1 MRSAVAQ
8 PFDAHPP
15 WYAGLNPMH
24 WRVLAASF
32 LGWVFDGYEAY
43 ALFIVMPFVLAS
55 MLTPDMAA
63 QKAVWAGVAI
73 SVTLLGWG
81 IGGLIG
87 GVLADYVGRKRMMI
101 YSVFFYALFTGFTA
115 AATDFWVFC
124 LLRFV
129 TGLAMGS
136 EWSTGVALL
145 AETWPNRARPK
156 GAGFLQAGFGVGTL
170 IAALVWLILEQWQ
183 PLGANTWRLVFVVG
197 ALPAF
202 FCLYIRRAVD
212 ESEKWVEAVRARRW
226 AATEADEAA
235 GTTTAGARRPF
246 TLAEIFREPESRK
259 RTLLAFLL
267 SLSATVGWWAISS
280 WLPAFAAQLAKA
292 EGLADPGT
300 WATRAALIYT
310 CGAVVAYLLSGFIA
324 DALGRRLYLFFTFLG
339 AIFFTAVTYLWTH
352 SLNALLWGA
361 FINGFFTLGCAY
373 SWMAIYPAELFTS
386 SVRATAAA
394 FIFNAARMLAWIFP
408 VVAGTLI
415 HTFGSIPRAAMT
427 LGSIYILGLIVPWFM
442 PETRGK
448 PLPE

>member
-1 MRSAVAQ
+1 
-8 PFDAHPP
+8 
-15 WYAGLNPMH
+15 MH
-24 WRVLAASF
+24 WRVLTASF

-63 QKAVWAGVAI
+63 SKAVWAGVAI

-81 IGGLIG
+81 IGGLVG

-101 YSVFFYALFTGFTA
+101 WSVFLYAIFTGFTA
-115 AATDFWVFC
+115 FATDFWVFC
-124 LLRFV
+124 FLRFI

-156 GAGFLQAGFGVGTL
+156 GAGFLQSGFGVGTL
-170 IAALVWLILEQWQ
+170 IAALVWLVLGQWQ

-202 FCLYIRRAVD
+202 FCLYIRRAVN
-212 ESEKWVEAVRARRW
+212 ESEKWVEAVRAKRW
-226 AATEADEAA
+226 AATAEDAQHGDQPK
-235 GTTTAGARRPF
+235 TAERPF
-246 TLAEIFREPESRK
+246 TLTEIFREPESRK

-292 EGLADPGT
+292 EGAVDPGI

-310 CGAVVAYLLSGFIA
+310 CGAVVAYVLSGFLA
-324 DALGRRLYLFFTFLG
+324 DALGRRLYLFLTFAG
-339 AIFFTAVTYLWTH
+339 ALFFTAVTYLWTS
-352 SLNALLWGA
+352 SLSALLWGA

-394 FIFNAARMLAWIFP
+394 FIFNAARLIAWVFP
-408 VVAGTLI
+408 VIAGTLI
-415 HTFGSIPRAAMT
+415 QTFGSIPRAAMT
-427 LGSIYILGLIVPWFM
+427 LGSIYIIGLIVPWFM